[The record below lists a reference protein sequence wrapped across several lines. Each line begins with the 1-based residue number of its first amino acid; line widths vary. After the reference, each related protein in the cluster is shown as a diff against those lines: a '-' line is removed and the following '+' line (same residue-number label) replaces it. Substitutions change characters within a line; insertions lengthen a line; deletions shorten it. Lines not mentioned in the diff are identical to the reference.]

1 MDMLTKLIS
10 VKRTVPYL
18 VVPNFPLFSAEGKEV
33 TGEGKNQPSI
43 LAKSCRPRRRN
54 KIETPS
60 LMQSIT
66 SAGKRG
72 GV

>member
-1 MDMLTKLIS
+1 MNMLTKLIS

-18 VVPNFPLFSAEGKEV
+18 VFPIFSLFSAEGKEL

-43 LAKSCRPRRRN
+43 LAKSCRPRRR
-54 KIETPS
+54 KKRESPC

>member
-1 MDMLTKLIS
+1 M
-10 VKRTVPYL
+10 PYL
-18 VVPNFPLFSAEGKEV
+18 VFPNFSLFSTEGKEL

-54 KIETPS
+54 KREIPF

>member
-1 MDMLTKLIS
+1 MLTKLIS
-10 VKRTVPYL
+10 VKSTVPYL
-18 VVPNFPLFSAEGKEV
+18 VFPNLPPFSAEGREV
-33 TGEGKNQPSI
+33 AVVGKNQPSI
-43 LAKSCRPRRRN
+43 LAKSRRPRWRN
-54 KIETPS
+54 KRDTPC

>member
-1 MDMLTKLIS
+1 MLTKLMS
-10 VKRTVPYL
+10 VKRTVPYS
-18 VVPNFPLFSAEGKEV
+18 VFPNLPPFSDEV
-33 TGEGKNQPSI
+33 REVAGVGKNQPSI
-43 LAKSCRPRRRN
+43 LAKSRRPKWRN
-54 KIETPS
+54 KRDTPC